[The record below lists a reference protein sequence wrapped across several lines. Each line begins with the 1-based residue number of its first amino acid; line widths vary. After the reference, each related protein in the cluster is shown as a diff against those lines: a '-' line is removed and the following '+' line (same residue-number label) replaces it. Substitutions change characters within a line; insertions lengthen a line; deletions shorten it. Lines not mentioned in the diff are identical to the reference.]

1 VAESGLDDADSERV
15 GFVQTNLVDAP
26 DQPFMTEIARALGER
41 YQPA

>member
-26 DQPFMTEIARALGER
+26 D
-41 YQPA
+41 